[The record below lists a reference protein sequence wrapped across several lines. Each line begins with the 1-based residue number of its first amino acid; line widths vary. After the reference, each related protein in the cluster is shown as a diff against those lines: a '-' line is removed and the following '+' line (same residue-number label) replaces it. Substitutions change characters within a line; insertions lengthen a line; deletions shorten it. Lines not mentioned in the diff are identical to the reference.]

1 MKLSRILYKNTLKI
15 CKSIL
20 LNSIAELLNYVY
32 QTSSIRTETNKVFLK
47 APILKKFIALLHNG
61 RSNNSFFI
69 VPEMDKLLLFLLIL
83 KMSILAHI
91 LALRDQLFTTADY
104 RASTCGCMGIISAHF
119 ILKTIFCV
127 FLPFDQPK
135 FTVMSLFQKER

>member
-1 MKLSRILYKNTLKI
+1 MSTKHLASEQTKHFKKLLFKKKKI
-15 CKSIL
+15 
-20 LNSIAELLNYVY
+20 
-32 QTSSIRTETNKVFLK
+32 
-47 APILKKFIALLHNG
+47 IALLHNG

-69 VPEMDKLLLFLLIL
+69 VPEMDKLLLFLVIL

-127 FLPFDQPK
+127 L
-135 FTVMSLFQKER
+135 SLLINQNSAWCLYSRREDKQIIESAFFNIFP